1 MSGSLVVL
9 LSSATSL
16 PIQPLKPSPQWKIQ
30 TAQNKHS
37 WRRYQGSDEKT
48 QSWFRKA
55 TETVSGLPGSQ
66 GTEEK
71 AQPSSFIRVTKE
83 GYLSG
88 RPGDLNNA
96 VTDGSGKISFAK
108 GQRASPFI
116 KQDPSKS
123 MCPLLPPP
131 ASVTAGWSS
140 IDTTF

>member
-16 PIQPLKPSPQWKIQ
+16 PIQPPKPSPQWKRQ

-37 WRRYQGSDEKT
+37 RRRNQGSDEKK

-55 TETVSGLPGSQ
+55 TETVSGIPGSQ
-66 GTEEK
+66 GREGK
-71 AQPSSFIRVTKE
+71 AQPSSFIKVTKE

-88 RPGDLNNA
+88 RLWDMNNA
-96 VTDGSGKISFAK
+96 MPVGSGKISFEK

-116 KQDPSKS
+116 K
-123 MCPLLPPP
+123 
-131 ASVTAGWSS
+131 
-140 IDTTF
+140 